1 MLHNPEDG
9 NPEDFLARCIIIQ
22 ASLQNIHE
30 YITSGY
36 AWGDN
41 TKNETIILN
50 GNRMEITTSFDVAL
64 RHFRSS
70 EMKSQNFGVR
80 RIWVDALSIN
90 QNDELEKTWQVPQIS
105 RIFKNAE
112 YALVWLGNEVGA
124 SDMAVRTVRSLG
136 ASAKAAFEPMGIPTL
151 DLFRHRSQSPDRF
164 GLALNAL
171 LQTTWWKRIWVV
183 QEFAV
188 SEEVVFLCGD
198 VTVGCGYFSQALV
211 TTVKYWR
218 IIMQKGCTLGANEHR
233 RFMGKLYQDERK
245 RFSIWE
251 LLALKRYDMQASDYR
266 DIAYAST
273 GIAKDA
279 AVQHLY
285 PDYTKPV

>member
-218 IIMQKGCTLGANEHR
+218 LIMQKGCTLVANEHR